1 MEQKGPKGT
10 TEEQCRSLTPGAIN
24 LRNAAMETLVQGRK
38 NDAEQPAKSEWTK
51 PEITRLGVPSTQTG
65 GGGYAAEYIANHCP
79 ANVYSRHT
87 NVCAS

>member
-1 MEQKGPKGT
+1 
-10 TEEQCRSLTPGAIN
+10 
-24 LRNAAMETLVQGRK
+24 METLVQGRK

-79 ANVYSRHT
+79 ANVYSRLT
-87 NVCAS
+87 YKCPS